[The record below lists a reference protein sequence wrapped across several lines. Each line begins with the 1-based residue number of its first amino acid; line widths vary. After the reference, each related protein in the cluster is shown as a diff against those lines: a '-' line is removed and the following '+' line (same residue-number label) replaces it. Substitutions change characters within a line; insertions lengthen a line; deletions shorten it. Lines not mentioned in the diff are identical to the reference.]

1 MSQSNDRLLQ
11 IADTLEHINEQLV
24 LLAID
29 TEHYAMALQAVQTND
44 PVSNGVIQAVI
55 SALFR
60 DSLFA
65 TDASEQ
71 MDNVLSM
78 PELEVSGTSRLADGS
93 ILLQI
98 DAIPG
103 RSYQVE
109 TSPDLSSWTTVPI
122 PIQAG
127 ATRIHYIDHAL
138 PPDGAKRFYRVREI
152 TR

>member
-24 LLAID
+24 LLSID

-44 PVSNGVIQAVI
+44 PVSMGIIQAVI
-55 SALFR
+55 AALFR

-78 PELEVSGTSRLADGS
+78 PEMEV
-93 ILLQI
+93 
-98 DAIPG
+98 
-103 RSYQVE
+103 
-109 TSPDLSSWTTVPI
+109 
-122 PIQAG
+122 
-127 ATRIHYIDHAL
+127 TRY
-138 PPDGAKRFYRVREI
+138 E
-152 TR
+152 